1 MGPGHAF
8 FRRRCDT
15 GLVTEFPDRPRAKVR
30 EGPGRDAGP
39 SGGVFDSQSV
49 QADAVGGVGS
59 RGLDGGKL
67 ISGRER
73 HVVVAP
79 SARC

>member
-1 MGPGHAF
+1 M
-8 FRRRCDT
+8 
-15 GLVTEFPDRPRAKVR
+15 
-30 EGPGRDAGP
+30 
-39 SGGVFDSQSV
+39 FDSQSV